1 MYDLQLFNFYYELN
15 FFKTCTHQDNI
26 TQHKTIHITLRHPSV
41 INARELEVSWQG
53 SGLLGCRSPA
63 GLKWYKFDWIM
74 GLIN

>member
-74 GLIN
+74 RLIN